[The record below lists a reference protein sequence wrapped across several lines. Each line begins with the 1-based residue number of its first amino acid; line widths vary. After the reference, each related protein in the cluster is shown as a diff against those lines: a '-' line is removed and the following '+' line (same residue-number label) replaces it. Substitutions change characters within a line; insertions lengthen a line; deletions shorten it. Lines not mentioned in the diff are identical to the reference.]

1 MTFAKKGALLG
12 LCGLLLVAI
21 SAYLPALHSIHWV
34 LRVGVREAGVLLI
47 FAALPLAFLIRRSH
61 PRASVLIFSLLSGL
75 VLVPWSLAFGS
86 AQQLR
91 KELSSEFTKVPDRTP
106 LLMGERGE
114 HTVVTEEYTPGQ
126 KWDCYRPAHGQP
138 KARLIFVHGGSWRNG
153 KRSDYSALYSYLSDR
168 GYEVCSI
175 SYTLSGTAPY
185 PAASNDVGAAIEKA
199 AKDELPLFV
208 GGRSSGGHLA
218 LLGAYNHPRLVKGV
232 IAFYPP
238 TDMVWSYEHPSNPN
252 ILDSNEAIIEFMGA
266 PPDEVPEKYEEASPL
281 ARATGSGPPTL
292 LIHGRADSLVYHRQ
306 SERLVEKLDELGISN
321 YLLSLPWMEH
331 GGDIILKG
339 PTGRLSVW
347 AIEGFM
353 ESLR

>member
-1 MTFAKKGALLG
+1 MTFVKKGALFG
-12 LCGLLLVAI
+12 LCGLLLTPVA
-21 SAYLPALHSIHWV
+21 AYLPALHPIHWV
-34 LRVGVREAGVLLI
+34 LRVGVREAGLLLVLG
-47 FAALPLAFLIRRSH
+47 ALPLAYLIRRSH
-61 PRASVLIFSLLSGL
+61 ARASVLIFSLLSGL
-75 VLVPWSLAFGS
+75 VLVPWSLAIGP
-86 AQQLR
+86 AQRLQT
-91 KELSSEFTKVPDRTP
+91 EFASEFTKVPSRTP
-106 LLMGERGE
+106 FLMGERGE
-114 HTVVTEEYTPGQ
+114 HRVVTEEYAPGQ
-126 KWDCYRPAHGQP
+126 EWDRYRPTRGQP

-153 KRSDYSALYSYLSDR
+153 SKSDYPGLFAYLADR

-185 PAASNDVGAAIEKA
+185 PAASNDVAAAIERA
-199 AKDELPLFV
+199 AKDEIPLFV

-218 LLGAYNHPRLVKGV
+218 LLGAYSNPGLVKGV

-238 TDMVWSYEHPSNPN
+238 TDMIWSYEHPSNPN
-252 ILDSNEAIIEFMGA
+252 ILDSNEAILQFMGA
-266 PPDEVPEKYEEASPL
+266 PPEAAPKKYEEASPL